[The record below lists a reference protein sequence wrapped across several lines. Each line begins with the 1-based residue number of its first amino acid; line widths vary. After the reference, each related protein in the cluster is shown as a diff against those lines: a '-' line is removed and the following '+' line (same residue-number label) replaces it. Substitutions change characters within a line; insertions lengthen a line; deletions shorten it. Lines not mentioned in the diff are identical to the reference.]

1 LKQLVPYDCMAI
13 YVRERSVLKARYTSG
28 LNSQTFASLEIP
40 MGQGLSGWVVENGK
54 AIINGNPTVEPG
66 YVAAAGSLAVL
77 NSALSIPLGDGVD
90 QFSGALTLYRA
101 EKDAYNADHLRVLL
115 AIKGDIARAVDGAV
129 RFQKAQ
135 QGVGADELTGLPAKA
150 SLLAYLQDGFTA
162 QRKPVTVLLCD
173 IDEFRRVN
181 ELFGRPTGDELLKL
195 VTNILRTNSRSADY
209 IARVGGDEFALLLA
223 AARPED
229 LAGKVESLNRL
240 VANACR
246 GLCGE
251 ESSGLSVGVACFPEN
266 GADAESLIAF
276 AEQALARAKEA
287 RVASRNVMLQLE
299 HSIRRPA

>member
-1 LKQLVPYDCMAI
+1 
-13 YVRERSVLKARYTSG
+13 
-28 LNSQTFASLEIP
+28 
-40 MGQGLSGWVVENGK
+40 VENGK
-54 AIINGNPTVEPG
+54 AIINGNPSVEPG
-66 YVAAAGSLAVL
+66 YAAAGGQLGAL

-90 QFSGALTLYRA
+90 QLSGALTLYRT
-101 EKDAYNADHLRVLL
+101 EKDAYNSDHLRVLL
-115 AIKGDIARAVDGAV
+115 AIKGDIAKAVEGAI

-135 QGVGADELTGLPAKA
+135 QGVQSDDLTGLPVRA
-150 SLLAYLQDGFTA
+150 SLLACLQDGFAA

-181 ELFGRPTGDELLKL
+181 DLFGRPQGDELLKL
-195 VTNILRTNSRSADY
+195 VANILRNHSRSVDY
-209 IARVGGDEFALLLA
+209 VARVGGDEFGLLLA
-223 AARPED
+223 AARPEE
-229 LAGKVESLNRL
+229 LAGKIESLDHL

-251 ESSGLSVGVACFPEN
+251 ESSGLAVGVACFPEN

-287 RVASRNVMLQLE
+287 RRASRSGMLQLE